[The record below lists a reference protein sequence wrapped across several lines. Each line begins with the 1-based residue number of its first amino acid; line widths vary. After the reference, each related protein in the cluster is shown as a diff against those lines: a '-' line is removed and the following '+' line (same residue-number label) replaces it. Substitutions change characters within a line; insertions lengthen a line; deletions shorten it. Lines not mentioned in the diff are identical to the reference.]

1 MVARGRYFAGAAA
14 QPPKEAGAAPL
25 IHHCD
30 RSRESVRV
38 GRLGSVS
45 LLRESGE
52 QLPGF
57 RVRWRK
63 LRALEVLSLENF
75 VAGILSQGLLAAAG

>member
-30 RSRESVRV
+30 RPGVR
-38 GRLGSVS
+38 
-45 LLRESGE
+45 SGG
-52 QLPGF
+52 PARF
-57 RVRWRK
+57 R
-63 LRALEVLSLENF
+63 F
-75 VAGILSQGLLAAAG
+75 IAAGKWRATPRLSCALA

>member
-25 IHHCD
+25 LHHCD

-63 LRALEVLSLENF
+63 LRALEVLSLESCRRGF
-75 VAGILSQGLLAAAG
+75 HRRGF